1 MTVLLPALVPVISI
15 VLIGFFAS
23 RTLALE
29 GQTLSQLTIYVFAPA
44 LIAGS
49 LYRTTL
55 SAQSA
60 LRLVAGFAI
69 ASLLLYLVVRISG
82 KLFQLPD
89 PIQKSLIATTL
100 FANNGNLGLPL
111 VAFTFGEQGLERAVV
126 YLVASAVLMVGAGP
140 TLLKGEGIKAGIELT
155 LKLPLVWAMVGGL
168 LLRVLDIQLPSTLDE
183 GITMLGNAAIP
194 VALILLGMQ
203 LASTRIVVRRF
214 ELFAASLR
222 LLLAPAIAY
231 TVGYCLKLEG
241 LDLQVLIMQ
250 GAMPTAVN
258 ALVWVTEFGGDA
270 PCVARTIVLSTLM
283 SFLTLPLVLWASSP

>member
-23 RTLALE
+23 RALALD

-44 LIAGS
+44 LIGGS
-49 LYRTTL
+49 LYHTTL

-60 LRLVAGFAI
+60 SGLVVGFAI
-69 ASLLLYLVVRISG
+69 ASFLLYLVVLIAG
-82 KLFQLPD
+82 KLCQFPAPLR
-89 PIQKSLIATTL
+89 KSLIATTL
-100 FANNGNLGLPL
+100 FANTGNLGLPL
-111 VAFTFGEQGLERAVV
+111 VAFALGEQGLERAAI

-140 TLLKGEGIKAGIELT
+140 ALLKGEGVKAGLELT
-155 LKLPLVWAMVGGL
+155 LKLPLVWAMLVGL
-168 LLRVLDIQLPSTLDE
+168 LLRVFAIQLPPTLDA

-203 LASTRIVVRRF
+203 LARTRIVIHRF
-214 ELFAASLR
+214 EIFAASLR
-222 LLLAPAIAY
+222 LLLAPAIASI
-231 TVGYCLKLEG
+231 VGHCLKLEG
-241 LDLQVLIMQ
+241 LDLQVLVMQ

-270 PCVARTIVLSTLM
+270 PAVARTTVLSTLM
-283 SFLTLPLVLWASSP
+283 SVVTLPLVLWASG